1 MDEEQGLASPLTGG
15 IRAVRSTVSSSIFG
29 GRQAPVQAQ
38 PDPQVTNL
46 LNQNSLALNNVS
58 AQLTNISSQV
68 AGLNG
73 SLAAIKENLSV
84 SDTLERQREAA
95 KRNRE
100 AILAEQGLREGKE
113 SQIES
118 RIQQALTFP
127 VRRLAQKTQFGLS
140 RLTNFFLILAGGWL
154 TNTVVNMINAS
165 ADGNTDLF
173 NQLKNTL
180 QKQLL
185 IVGGTMVAV
194 SLGFKAIL
202 NGVGALASTALRL
215 GRGGLLQVPFKSIIG
230 GLRLGTLAY
239 ASGQL
244 APKFDNPA
252 ADFASQVGTFFVLNR
267 TVDFLTEKFNSFFG
281 IKGAQKGAQKT
292 GEIVTKK
299 ATQTATKTAAKLGF
313 KGLLKKVAAPFRGKG
328 GFIGSFLIDVLL
340 FGESIDRALAGA
352 AGFLAGVKA
361 GTAVGAAIGGLFGG
375 VGAVPGAFIGGL
387 IGGFLGPDIF
397 KGIYDGIKR
406 LFGFKVDKNEESDSG
421 ELQELSFEDGSL
433 TTDNDVVV
441 GMRRGG
447 KVRGPSVNKDV
458 VPAMLTPGEFVMT
471 KETTERIGASFF
483 EALNKGGMV
492 DKSITPINKMSLNNV
507 AEKVSSLEEGAPEI
521 LSFPIAGGG
530 GGGSDAAS
538 DGSGG
543 EATNNVPNIGF
554 NDDNIHTLYAA
565 SQYGANA

>member
-1 MDEEQGLASPLTGG
+1 MDEEQGLASPLAGG
-15 IRAVRSTVSSSIFG
+15 IRAVRSTVSSSIFS

-73 SLAAIKENLSV
+73 SLAAIQENLAV

-194 SLGFKAIL
+194 SLGLKAIL
-202 NGVGALASTALRL
+202 NGIGALASTALRL
-215 GRGGLLQVPFKSIIG
+215 GRGGLLQVPFRSITG
-230 GLRLGTLAY
+230 ALAAGTLFY
-239 ASGQL
+239 LSGKL
-244 APKFDNPA
+244 IPKTGND
-252 ADFASQVGTFFVLNR
+252 
-267 TVDFLTEKFNSFFG
+267 TVDAIAQGAGTAIGLFGYDLLGKQISKLFGLGGKEATETV
-281 IKGAQKGAQKT
+281 IEKGAK
-292 GEIVTKK
+292 
-299 ATQTATKTAAKLGF
+299 TATKTAVKSGAKLGF
-313 KGLLKKVAAPFRGKG
+313 KGLLRKVAAPFRGKG
-328 GFIGSFLIDVLL
+328 GFIGAFLIDVLL

-433 TTDNDVVV
+433 EEVV

-447 KVRGPSVNKDV
+447 KVRGPSVNRDV

>member
-15 IRAVRSTVSSSIFG
+15 IRAVRSTVSSSIFS

-118 RIQQALTFP
+118 RIQNALTFP

-215 GRGGLLQVPFKSIIG
+215 GRGGLLQVPFRSITG
-230 GLRLGTLAY
+230 ALAAGTLLY
-239 ASGQL
+239 MNSQLLPKTESGFANALQIGVSSVAQL
-244 APKFDNPA
+244 SLLKFIGNKLFPGIGKK
-252 ADFASQVGTFFVLNR
+252 GTSAIV
-267 TVDFLTEKFNSFFG
+267 TTTAKKTTET
-281 IKGAQKGAQKT
+281 AVKT
-292 GEIVTKK
+292 G
-299 ATQTATKTAAKLGF
+299 AKLGF
-313 KGLLKKVAAPFRGKG
+313 KGLLRKVAAPFRGKG
-328 GFIGSFLIDVLL
+328 GFIGAFLIDVLL

-361 GTAVGAAIGGLFGG
+361 GTAAGAAIGALFGG
-375 VGAVPGAFIGGL
+375 AGAIPGAFIGGL
-387 IGGFLGPDIF
+387 IGGFAGPEIF
-397 KGIYDGIKR
+397 KGLLDGVKR

-447 KVRGPSVNKDV
+447 KVRGPSVNRDV

>member
-1 MDEEQGLASPLTGG
+1 MDEEQGLASPLAGG
-15 IRAVRSTVSSSIFG
+15 IRAVRSTVSSSIFS

-118 RIQQALTFP
+118 RIQNALTFP

-215 GRGGLLQVPFKSIIG
+215 GRGGLLQVPFRSITG
-230 GLRLGTLAY
+230 ALAAGTLLY
-239 ASGQL
+239 MNSQLLPKTESGFANALQIGVSTVAQL
-244 APKFDNPA
+244 SLLKFIGNKLFPGIGKK
-252 ADFASQVGTFFVLNR
+252 GTSAIV
-267 TVDFLTEKFNSFFG
+267 TTTAKKTTET
-281 IKGAQKGAQKT
+281 AVKT
-292 GEIVTKK
+292 G
-299 ATQTATKTAAKLGF
+299 AKLGF
-313 KGLLKKVAAPFRGKG
+313 KGLLRKVAAPFRGKG
-328 GFIGSFLIDVLL
+328 GFIGAFLIDVLL

-361 GTAVGAAIGGLFGG
+361 GTAAGAAIGALFGG
-375 VGAVPGAFIGGL
+375 AGAIPGAFIGGL
-387 IGGFLGPDIF
+387 IGGFAGPEIF
-397 KGIYDGIKR
+397 KGLLDGVKR
-406 LFGFKVDKNEESDSG
+406 LFGFKVKNDESDSG

-447 KVRGPSVNKDV
+447 KVRGPSVNRDV

-492 DKSITPINKMSLNNV
+492 DKSITPINKTSLNNV

>member
-1 MDEEQGLASPLTGG
+1 MDEEQGLASPLAGG
-15 IRAVRSTVSSSIFG
+15 IRAVRSTVSSSIFS

-73 SLAAIKENLSV
+73 SLAAIKENLAV

-154 TNTVVNMINAS
+154 TNTIVNMINAS

-215 GRGGLLQVPFKSIIG
+215 GRGGLLQVPFKSIIT
-230 GLRLGTLAY
+230 GLRFGTLAY
-239 ASGQL
+239 VSGQI

-252 ADFASQVGTFFVLNR
+252 ADFASQVGTYFVLNR

-281 IKGAQKGAQKT
+281 IKGAKKT

-299 ATQTATKTAAKLGF
+299 ATQTATKTAVKTGTKLGF
-313 KGLLKKVAAPFRGKG
+313 KGLLRKVAAPFRGKG
-328 GFIGSFLIDVLL
+328 GFIGAFLIDVLL

-361 GTAVGAAIGGLFGG
+361 GSAIGGAIGALFGG

-406 LFGFKVDKNEESDSG
+406 LFGFKVDKNEDDSD
-421 ELQELSFEDGSL
+421 ELQELSFEDGTL
-433 TTDNDVVV
+433 EEVV

-447 KVRGPSVNKDV
+447 KVRGPKINKDV
-458 VPAMLTPGEFVMT
+458 VPAILTPGEFVMT
-471 KETTERIGASFF
+471 RETTDRIGASYF

-492 DKSITPINKMSLNNV
+492 DKSITPINKTSLNNV

-521 LSFPIAGGG
+521 VSFPIAGGG
-530 GGGSDAAS
+530 GGSDDAS

>member
-118 RIQQALTFP
+118 RIQNALTFP

-215 GRGGLLQVPFKSIIG
+215 GRGGLLQVPFRSITG
-230 GLRLGTLAY
+230 ALAAGTLLY
-239 ASGQL
+239 MNSQLLPKTESGFANALQIGVSTVAQL
-244 APKFDNPA
+244 SLLKFIGNKLFPGIGKK
-252 ADFASQVGTFFVLNR
+252 GTSAIV
-267 TVDFLTEKFNSFFG
+267 TTTAKKTTET
-281 IKGAQKGAQKT
+281 AVKT
-292 GEIVTKK
+292 G
-299 ATQTATKTAAKLGF
+299 AKLGF
-313 KGLLKKVAAPFRGKG
+313 KGLLRKVAAPFRGKG
-328 GFIGSFLIDVLL
+328 GFIGAFLIDVLL

-361 GTAVGAAIGGLFGG
+361 GTAAGAAIGALFGG
-375 VGAVPGAFIGGL
+375 AGAIPGAFIGGL
-387 IGGFLGPDIF
+387 IGGFAGPEIF
-397 KGIYDGIKR
+397 KGLLDGVKR
-406 LFGFKVDKNEESDSG
+406 LFGFKVKNDESDSG

-447 KVRGPSVNKDV
+447 KVRGPSVNRDV

>member
-29 GRQAPVQAQ
+29 GRQAPVQAK

-118 RIQQALTFP
+118 RIQNALTFP

-215 GRGGLLQVPFKSIIG
+215 GRGGLLQVPFRSITG
-230 GLRLGTLAY
+230 ALAAGTLFY
-239 ASGQL
+239 LSGKL
-244 APKFDNPA
+244 IPKTGND
-252 ADFASQVGTFFVLNR
+252 
-267 TVDFLTEKFNSFFG
+267 TVDALAQGAGTAIGLFG
-281 IKGAQKGAQKT
+281 YDLLGKKIGKLFGLGGKEAAETVVETGAK
-292 GEIVTKK
+292 
-299 ATQTATKTAAKLGF
+299 TATKTAVKTGAKLGF

-328 GFIGSFLIDVLL
+328 GFIGAFLIDVLL
-340 FGESIDRALAGA
+340 FGESIDRALVGA
-352 AGFLAGVKA
+352 AGFLAGAKA
-361 GTAVGAAIGGLFGG
+361 GSAIGAAIGGLFGG

-433 TTDNDVVV
+433 EEVV

-447 KVRGPSVNKDV
+447 KVRGPSVNRDV

-492 DKSITPINKMSLNNV
+492 DKSITPINKTSLNNV

>member
-1 MDEEQGLASPLTGG
+1 MDEEQGLASPLAGG
-15 IRAVRSTVSSSIFG
+15 IRAVRSTVSSSIFS

-215 GRGGLLQVPFKSIIG
+215 GRGGLLQVPFRSITG
-230 GLRLGTLAY
+230 ALAAGTLLY
-239 ASGQL
+239 MNSQL
-244 APKFDNPA
+244 LPKTDNPVVNA
-252 ADFASQVGTFFVLNR
+252 IGIGVSTVAQLSLLKFIGNKLFPSIGKKGTSAIV
-267 TVDFLTEKFNSFFG
+267 TTTAKKTTET
-281 IKGAQKGAQKT
+281 AVKT
-292 GEIVTKK
+292 G
-299 ATQTATKTAAKLGF
+299 AKLGF

-433 TTDNDVVV
+433 EEVV

-447 KVRGPSVNKDV
+447 KVRGPSVNRDV

-492 DKSITPINKMSLNNV
+492 DKSITPINKTSLNNV